1 MPTHRLRVPAV
12 LAALITLLSTL
23 FIGGLSAPA
32 EAATTLGQRA
42 VIEASHH
49 RGQPYVYGA
58 AGPTRFDCSGFTSY
72 VYGRFGKY
80 LAHNAASQYSQVR
93 HVSRSAIRPG
103 DLVFMREGGGGIGH
117 VGIYAGGNR
126 WWVAPHTGALV
137 TLQTLYS
144 TNYVVGR
151 P

>member
-1 MPTHRLRVPAV
+1 MPTHRLRLPAV
-12 LAALITLLSTL
+12 LAALVTLLSTL

-58 AGPTRFDCSGFTSY
+58 AGPTRFDCSGFTLY
-72 VYGRFGKY
+72 VYSRLGKH
-80 LAHNAASQYSQVR
+80 LAHSAATQYGQVR
-93 HVSRSAIRPG
+93 HISRSAIRPG
-103 DLVFMREGGGGIGH
+103 DLVFMRAGGGISH

-126 WWVAPHTGALV
+126 WWVAPHTGASV
-137 TLQTLYS
+137 KLQTLYS

>member
-1 MPTHRLRVPAV
+1 MPPHRLRLPSV
-12 LAALITLLSTL
+12 LAALSALLSSL
-23 FIGGLSAPA
+23 FIGLLSAPA

-42 VIEASHH
+42 VTEASHH

-58 AGPTRFDCSGFTSY
+58 AGPTRFDCSGFTLY
-72 VYGRFGKY
+72 VYGRLGRR
-80 LAHNAASQYSQVR
+80 LAHSAATQYSQVR
-93 HVSRSAIRPG
+93 HISRSAIRPG
-103 DLVFMREGGGGIGH
+103 DLVFMREFGGGIGH

-126 WWVAPHTGALV
+126 WWVAPRTGTLV
-137 TLQTLYS
+137 KLQTLYS